1 MSESEKKGFIDQVED
16 NLYQGKEPPSLRR
29 RARLR
34 DHIIDISS
42 NWEDAGKTLSE
53 KTISMKSSIK
63 KPSFFKKLFMFSGIF
78 FIGALGFAVYTFL
91 GGTNNVSGG
100 NIDLVVGGKTFVDGG
115 EEFEL
120 QLELTNRNNAALS
133 FAELI
138 IEYAEGSTELGDTP
152 VRIRTPLERIPAGGS
167 LLETQT
173 MRLFGEEGS
182 QRSIRV
188 ALEYRIE
195 GSNAIFVKEVPYMVT
210 LRSSPIQLS
219 VDLPELVIPNQEI
232 PATITIRSNATTV
245 LQDIVLQT
253 EYPQDVTLVSSV
265 PEVDQGN
272 RWNIGDISP
281 GESKE
286 VSLVLLAT
294 AVPGQE
300 KILRVRVGTQAEKQN
315 EVFATILNSSLV
327 PFFIQSAFLDT
338 TITLMGQSSGIV
350 AVANSGRVSGTV
362 AWRNTLGASI
372 QDASIRLRI
381 QDDKNVL
388 KLPTVNGGSGGFFD
402 SNTMTII
409 WDKTRDSSL
418 AQVSADQSGVLNF
431 SFEVGSLV
439 GSGNS
444 VIQNPEINFS
454 VDVQGVD
461 TSQGALVRDVKN
473 VSSLSSRVNTNTSL
487 AIKTLYHSGPFQNTG
502 SMPPRVGQK
511 TTYTLQWL
519 VSNTANQVREAEVR
533 AKLPLY
539 VNWEGATN
547 PSDGTITYNAPTR
560 EVIWKPDVIAAGV
573 GFTDPVRTMSFKVS
587 LTPSVS
593 QLGSAPALT
602 ETVFLTARDAFTN
615 AILRSQRNPHSTQL
629 LNDTSSVGG
638 DGKVLQ

>member
-1 MSESEKKGFIDQVED
+1 MSESEEKGFIEKTEND
-16 NLYQGKEPPSLRR
+16 LYQSKKPPSLRR

-34 DHIIDISS
+34 DHVVDISS
-42 NWEDAGKTLSE
+42 NWEDAQKTFSE
-53 KTISMKSSIK
+53 KTSSMQSPLK
-63 KPSFFKKLFMFSGIF
+63 KTSFFKKLFIFSGIF
-78 FIGALGFAVYTFL
+78 LLGSIGFAVYTFL
-91 GGTNNVSGG
+91 GGGNTVSTE
-100 NIDLVVGGKTFVDGG
+100 NIDLVIGGKTFVDGG

-120 QLELTNRNNAALS
+120 QLELTNRNTAPLS

-167 LLETQT
+167 VLETQT

-232 PATITIRSNATTV
+232 PAKITLRSNASTV
-245 LQDIVLQT
+245 LQNIVLQA
-253 EYPQDVTLVSSV
+253 EYPQDVTLVRSE
-265 PEVDQGN
+265 PEIEQGN
-272 RWNIGDISP
+272 IWNIGDISP
-281 GESKE
+281 GQSKE
-286 VSLVLLAT
+286 ISLVLLAN

-300 KILRVRVGTQAEKQN
+300 KVLRVRVGTKASRQN
-315 EVFATILNSSLV
+315 EIFAAILNSSLT
-327 PFFIQSAFLDT
+327 PFFLQSAFLDT

-350 AVANSGRVSGTV
+350 PIMNSGRVSGSV
-362 AWRNTLGASI
+362 AWRNTLGAPI

-381 QDDKNVL
+381 EDIKNVIPL
-388 KLPTVNGGSGGFFD
+388 STITGGSGGFFD
-402 SNTMTII
+402 SNSMTII
-409 WDKTRDSSL
+409 WDKTRDPLL
-418 AQVSADQSGVLNF
+418 ARIPSGQSGTLNF
-431 SFEVGSLV
+431 SFELGPLV
-439 GSGNS
+439 GSGNT
-444 VIQNPEINFS
+444 VIQNPEIHFS

-461 TSQGALVRDVKN
+461 TSQGAMVRDVKN
-473 VSSLSSRVNTNTSL
+473 ASSLSSRVNTNIAL
-487 AIKTLYHSGPFQNTG
+487 ATKTLYHSGPFQNTG
-502 SMPPRVGQK
+502 AMPPRVGQK

-519 VSNTANQVREAEVR
+519 ISNTANQTRETEVR

-539 VNWEGATN
+539 VNWEGTTN

-560 EVIWKPDVIAAGV
+560 EVIWKPDMIALGT
-573 GFTDPVRTMSFKVS
+573 GFSQPIRTMSFKVS

-593 QLGSAPALT
+593 QAGSAPALT

-629 LNDTSSVGG
+629 LNDTSSVGA
-638 DGKVLQ
+638 DGRVVQ